1 MVRVFLILALL
12 VGLLMAFPLPGISS
26 PISQGDD
33 MALIPEGYF
42 IMGTGPE
49 TGKAGEDY
57 GVDEEPRHKIYIREF
72 YIDRYEVTIGQYKK
86 YLKATGLT
94 WVGDTDFP
102 DEYPPEVVFNPPQ
115 RDKYPVNYM
124 SWNDA
129 NEFCHWKVKR
139 LPTEEEWEKAARGT
153 DGTTYPWGNE
163 FDPQKTNSEDAGIK
177 GPAPVGS
184 FPEDKSPFGLYDV
197 SGNLMEWTSS
207 HYLPYEGNTLK
218 DGRWTTNA
226 YVLKG
231 GSFLLPGKLF
241 ARPARR
247 SIAYPG
253 YAHRMFG
260 FRCVKDVH

>member
-1 MVRVFLILALL
+1 ME
-12 VGLLMAFPLPGISS
+12 GLFPEHLPAVS
-26 PISQGDD
+26 PSDQQEAD
-33 MALIPEGYF
+33 MALIPAGDF

-57 GVDEEPRHKIYIREF
+57 GVDEEPRHKVYLKAF
-72 YIDRYEVTIGQYKK
+72 YIDRYEVTIRQYKE
-86 YLKATGLT
+86 YLSATGRT
-94 WVGDTDFP
+94 WVGDSDFP
-102 DEYPPEVVFNPPQ
+102 DQYPLEIYFNPAE
-115 RDKYPVNYM
+115 RDKYPVNYV

-129 NEFCHWKVKR
+129 NAFCQWKGER

-153 DGTTYPWGNE
+153 DGRTFSWGNLY
-163 FDPQKTNSEDAGIK
+163 DPIKANTEDADIG
-177 GPAPVGS
+177 GLAPAGS
-184 FPEDKSPFGLYDV
+184 FPQDRSPFGLYDV
-197 SGNLMEWTSS
+197 SGNLLEWTSS
-207 HYLPYEGNTLK
+207 HYLPYEGSTLK

-253 YAHRMFG
+253 YAHRMHG
-260 FRCVKDVH
+260 FRCAKDVP